1 MTRYI
6 GTSGDDIYAHLR
18 TDSLRAVGFAGNDLI
33 VGNASNDFLDGSIG
47 NDNLSG
53 RDGNDALI
61 GKRDNDTLFGNDGND
76 LLVGG
81 SGNDYLDGYGYGVSS
96 NTDQYDT
103 LIGGSGADTFVLG
116 NLLEV
121 YYLGSS
127 YATIQDWDPSSDSIA
142 VTGDFSKYSLQT
154 DDFGIGSSAKDTG
167 IYYGSDLIC
176 LVQDSTNVT
185 LLG

>member
-6 GTSGDDIYAHLR
+6 GTSGDDVYAHLR
-18 TDSLRAVGFAGNDLI
+18 DDSLRAIGLAGNDLI

-53 RDGNDALI
+53 GDGNDALI

-81 SGNDYLDGYGYGVSS
+81 SGDDYLDGYGYSFSG
-96 NTDQYDT
+96 NTEQYDT

-116 NLLEV
+116 NLLGV
-121 YYLGSS
+121 YYQGAG
-127 YATIQDWDPSSDSIA
+127 YATIKDWDSSSDTIL
-142 VTGDFSKYSLQT
+142 VTGDFSQYSLKT
-154 DDFGIGSSAKDTG
+154 DNFEVGSSAKDTG
-167 IYYGSDLIC
+167 IYYGNDLIC
-176 LVQDSTNVT
+176 IVQDSTNVT
-185 LLG
+185 LM